1 MKRAIAIAALVLL
14 VAVQSAAAR
23 ARSADPRGQQSS
35 ACLIVL
41 PSKPV
46 VPAPGQPAIGS
57 DAAATPV
64 GGIKTA
70 EPTSGLI
77 NALCDITLNVVGCS
91 FPARDATITCDTSGT
106 GVPDLVITAAK
117 VTPVSANL
125 VQAVFSTSASGVSG
139 SAFPLACCG
148 GFVTLTLSVT
158 VSAGDDNIFGPFTE
172 TATCSID
179 LGQRAPVIVSASPAT
194 GDCSS
199 PQNLILP
206 GFCFILPNGSL
217 NVTSV
222 FAVEL
227 GNPSNVI
234 QSSRVA
240 VVNANF
246 IDALFNFG
254 SGSAGKTFLIFA
266 SGPNGTSRNL
276 TSLPDGAPSGC
287 PLGNE
292 QGVQVTFGCTPVHP
306 LPPPPAGP
314 VVTGCELVRNAAG
327 SFFLNVTGSNI
338 QDGARITVGGVPAKK
353 VKFKG
358 LDAVSNTFTSIQL
371 KGGVCAALPGD
382 IVIANPDGIAS
393 APFQCTQICQ

>member
-1 MKRAIAIAALVLL
+1 
-14 VAVQSAAAR
+14 
-23 ARSADPRGQQSS
+23 
-35 ACLIVL
+35 LIVL

-46 VPAPGQPAIGS
+46 VPAPGQPEIGS

-70 EPTSGLI
+70 QPTSGLI
-77 NALCDITLNVVGCS
+77 NALCDVTLNVVGCS

-106 GVPDLVITAAK
+106 GVPDLVITATK
-117 VTPVSANL
+117 VTPINANL
-125 VQAVFSTSASGVSG
+125 VQAVFSTSGSGLAG

-148 GFVTLTLSVT
+148 GFVTLTLSLH

-179 LGQRAPVIVSASPAT
+179 LGQRAPVIVSASPAA
-194 GDCSS
+194 GDCST

-222 FAVEL
+222 FAVDL
-227 GNPSNVI
+227 ANPSNVI

-276 TSLPDGAPSGC
+276 TSLPQGAPSGC

-292 QGVQVTFGCTPVHP
+292 QGVQVTFGCTP
-306 LPPPPAGP
+306 LPHPPAGP
-314 VVTGCELVRNAAG
+314 PAGPMVTGCQLVRNSAG
-327 SFFLNVTGSNI
+327 TFILNITGSNI
-338 QDGARITVGGVPAKK
+338 QDGAQVTVGGVPAKK

-358 LDAVSNTFTSIQL
+358 LDAASNTFTAVQL
-371 KGGVCAALPGD
+371 KGGVCAMLPGD
-382 IVIANPDGIAS
+382 VVITNPDGTAS
-393 APFQCTQICQ
+393 ARFQCTQICP